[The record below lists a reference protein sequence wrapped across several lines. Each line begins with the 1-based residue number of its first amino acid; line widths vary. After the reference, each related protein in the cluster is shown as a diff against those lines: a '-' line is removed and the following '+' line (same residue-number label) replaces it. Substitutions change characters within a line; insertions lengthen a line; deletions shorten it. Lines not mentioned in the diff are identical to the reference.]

1 MMCQGTVP
9 HGMLQQTVTRPTC
22 VVLCSLLAV
31 LCSFGKG
38 LLIGL
43 LVVLRGPEHRAL
55 GGVSV
60 GGQIIALLQEEH
72 GTIIVIQDEVNDA

>member
-1 MMCQGTVP
+1 MMYPGTVP
-9 HGMLQQTVTRPTC
+9 HGMLQQAVTRPTC

-31 LCSFGKG
+31 LCSLGKC

-60 GGQIIALLQEEH
+60 GGQIIALLQEKH
-72 GTIIVIQDEVNDA
+72 GTISVIQNEFIDA